1 MSALVVKHTSLW
13 IVFGFFYLSGL
24 EMALRLAIDG
34 QQDPTLIKTLS
45 LTFLFSLLVAH
56 LIRKYEKM
64 WPFLASVVISLTGI
78 VGFGYYFTQ
87 RLTQYSFE
95 LGLGLCLSLPLATFL
110 VGKIKLPERQAD
122 K

>member
-1 MSALVVKHTSLW
+1 MSALVVKHASLW

-45 LTFLFSLLVAH
+45 LTFVFCLLVGH
-56 LIRKYEKM
+56 LIRKYEKV
-64 WPFLASVVISLTGI
+64 WPLLASIVISVTGV

-95 LGLGLCLSLPLATFL
+95 LGLGLCVSLPLATFL
-110 VGKIKLPERQAD
+110 IAKVKLPQHDAD

>member
-1 MSALVVKHTSLW
+1 MSALVVKHASLW
-13 IVFGFFYLSGL
+13 IVFGFFYMSGL

-45 LTFLFSLLVAH
+45 LTFLFSLLVGH

-64 WPFLASVVISLTGI
+64 WPMLASVVISLTGI
-78 VGFGYYFTQ
+78 AGFGYYFTE
-87 RLTQYSFE
+87 RFAQYSVE
-95 LGLGLCLSLPLATFL
+95 LGLGLCLSLPVATFV
-110 VGKIKLPERQAD
+110 VGKIKLPQNKAD